1 MEISFHFGKT
11 RIGAK
16 VIDNRQERK
25 HPRFR
30 LECPVYIRFKADSFG
45 TEVVAV
51 SKDVSI
57 GGLLVRTAAMIPE
70 RTPVT
75 FIISVRGDQS
85 IQPIYLAGE
94 GEVIRVKSSGADFM
108 IAVECKTP
116 ITQLEDHPL
125 QV

>member
-1 MEISFHFGKT
+1 MEISSHSGKT

-30 LECPVYIRFKADSFG
+30 LECPVCIRFKADTFG
-45 TEVVAV
+45 TEVEAV
-51 SKDVSI
+51 SRDVSL
-57 GGLLVRTAAMIPE
+57 GGILVRSAAMIPE
-70 RTPVT
+70 HTPVT
-75 FIISVRGDQS
+75 FIISVRGEQS
-85 IQPIYLAGE
+85 IQPIYLEGE

-116 ITQLEDHPL
+116 ITRLEEHHL